1 MKRSYIRTR
10 PREVI
15 ADVIN
20 ILLMGVFALLCV
32 YPFYYVIINAISDN
46 DAVAAGLVWLLPKGI
61 HFQNFAAV
69 SKLNGISR
77 AALISVL
84 RTVIGTAAMMLSS
97 SVLGYAMTRKEYWHR
112 KFWYRFL
119 IITMYFS
126 AGIIPCYMNIRRLGL
141 LNSFWVYIL
150 PSMAAPYNM
159 ILVKTYIESIP
170 SALEEAAIIDGAGYF
185 ARFTKIII
193 PLCKPILATIAVFGA
208 VTQWNSFMDT
218 VLYMTGNDY
227 RTLQSLLNEY
237 MNQAG
242 FLTKLLQ
249 EGGNAAMTTQIG
261 KALNIASI
269 RHTITAVTLLP
280 ILAVYPFFQRF
291 FTKGIMIGAVKG

>member
-1 MKRSYIRTR
+1 MKKAKSTLSSVLLVCLSLIWLSPIYIILVNSFKSRDEMYVNPLGMPVKFSLEYYSGAMEKMNFLRAFGVSLVITIVSVAIIVVLCAMAAWMMARSDGKLSKAIYYTLILTMLIPFQTLMMPLMQEMNSLEKLLGIQIKDTIGGLIFMYIGFG
-10 PREVI
+10 
-15 ADVIN
+15 AG
-20 ILLMGVFALLCV
+20 MGVFM
-32 YPFYYVIINAISDN
+32 FYGFVKGS
-46 DAVAAGLVWLLPKGI
+46 LP
-61 HFQNFAAV
+61 
-69 SKLNGISR
+69 
-77 AALISVL
+77 
-84 RTVIGTAAMMLSS
+84 RT
-97 SVLGYAMTRKEYWHR
+97 
-112 KFWYRFL
+112 
-119 IITMYFS
+119 
-126 AGIIPCYMNIRRLGL
+126 
-141 LNSFWVYIL
+141 
-150 PSMAAPYNM
+150 
-159 ILVKTYIESIP
+159 
-170 SALEEAAIIDGAGYF
+170 LEEAAIIDGAGYF

-249 EGGNAAMTTQIG
+249 EGGNAAMTAQIG

-269 RHTITAVTLLP
+269 RHTITAVTLIP

>member
-10 PREVI
+10 SREVI

-69 SKLNGISR
+69 AKLNGISR

-249 EGGNAAMTTQIG
+249 EGGNAAMTAQIG
-261 KALNIASI
+261 KALNISSI
-269 RHTITAVTLLP
+269 RHTITAVTLIP